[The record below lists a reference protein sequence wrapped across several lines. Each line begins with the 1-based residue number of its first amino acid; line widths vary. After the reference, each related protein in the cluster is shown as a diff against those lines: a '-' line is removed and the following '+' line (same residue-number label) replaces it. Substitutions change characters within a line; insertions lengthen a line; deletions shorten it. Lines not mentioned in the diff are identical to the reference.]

1 MMTFD
6 ESLFS
11 EYVDLGNV
19 LKTVQKTWKDFHQE
33 TRIVREYTVA
43 IEEPIQCG
51 DLNIELG
58 WRQI

>member
-1 MMTFD
+1 MTFD

-19 LKTVQKTWKDFHQE
+19 FKTVQETWKDFHQE

-43 IEEPIQCG
+43 IEEPI
-51 DLNIELG
+51 
-58 WRQI
+58 